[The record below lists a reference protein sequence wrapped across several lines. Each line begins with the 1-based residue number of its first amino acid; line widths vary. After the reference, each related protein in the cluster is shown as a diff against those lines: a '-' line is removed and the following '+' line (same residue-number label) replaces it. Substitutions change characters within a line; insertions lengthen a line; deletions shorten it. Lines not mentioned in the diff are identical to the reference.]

1 MLGGKKLREIVEL
14 STYTEIELYL
24 VSNAGKRWRLHRA
37 VAGGK
42 FTLTDLDDHNLKDVP
57 LKQKH
62 VQGKEIICQ
71 ALCLSSLGYLIK
83 RY

>member
-42 FTLTDLDDHNLKDVP
+42 FTLTDLDDHNLKTYLLNKSTSRKRDN
-57 LKQKH
+57 
-62 VQGKEIICQ
+62 
-71 ALCLSSLGYLIK
+71 LSGFMLEQLGLFNK